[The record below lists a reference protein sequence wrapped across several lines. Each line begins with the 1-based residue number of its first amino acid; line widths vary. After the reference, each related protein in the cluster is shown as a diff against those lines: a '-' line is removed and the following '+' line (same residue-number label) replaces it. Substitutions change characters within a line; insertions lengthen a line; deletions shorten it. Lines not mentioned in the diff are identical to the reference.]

1 MWTNSILAQI
11 RRLSQNKFQFWALL
25 MNIHRLFF
33 TAIVDFGTDLLKYD
47 NWMLWI
53 SLKHDIFILIW
64 SIFQSITRCVVVD
77 VVCLLFSHWRHTHTH
92 TYSSIHIHN
101 QNSNKIKYESL
112 PSLFDKSGKQRE
124 ISRESDDKQRQQTN
138 KHWHG
143 WITRSS
149 YGERGKAVWYHW
161 IIEIW
166 IESSNRNGMILYNI
180 WCTPPSQINNIFV
193 RSIALEIDFGGWF
206 FVVCLGMRCSSN
218 IFGPDWQNCL
228 YSIFAIQLQSNANYL
243 NKSKLIGAFADWHF
257 AWIYNQIFRF
267 LMCHSDIPMI
277 WWSNVATIPVP

>member
-1 MWTNSILAQI
+1 MSSVDEYPPIVFHCDCWFRNGSVEIWQLNALNFTETWFFYIDLEYFSINYSLRCCR
-11 RRLSQNKFQFWALL
+11 RRLF
-25 MNIHRLFF
+25 
-33 TAIVDFGTDLLKYD
+33 IVF
-47 NWMLWI
+47 
-53 SLKHDIFILIW
+53 SLA
-64 SIFQSITRCVVVD
+64 S
-77 VVCLLFSHWRHTHTH
+77 H
-92 TYSSIHIHN
+92 TYSPIHIHN